1 MTSRQAAQ
9 LDLGDSIP
17 LSPAYVD
24 AFFRPFVEQGG
35 ALSLVRSILADEHR
49 LASCAANGYRHHN
62 DFTKV
67 VLGVSPAGRKL
78 VWHQWRQKE
87 PWVDSDLHNH
97 RWDFVSYIAAG
108 ELELT
113 DYEEHPDG
121 RLDVTRYA
129 YASPGDRSEY
139 ALRRVG
145 PARLREVRR
154 RKIPAGEF
162 YHQPHRTVHTAASQA
177 QGTGTI
183 IVQGEVAS
191 AGTDVYLAG
200 AGEEHLERTVP
211 RFSPADLRPL
221 LEQLRDGIGEPPLT
235 SARRGTS
242 PARW

>member
-1 MTSRQAAQ
+1 MTSRQTAY

-17 LSPAYVD
+17 LSPAYVS
-24 AFFRPFVEQGG
+24 AFFRPFVERGG
-35 ALSLVRSILADEHR
+35 ALSLIRAILADERR

-87 PWVDSDLHNH
+87 PWIDADLHNH

-113 DYEEHPDG
+113 DYEEHRDG
-121 RLDVTRYA
+121 ALPVTRYA
-129 YASPGDRSEY
+129 YESPGGRAEY
-139 ALRRVG
+139 SLRRVG
-145 PARLREVRR
+145 PARLREVRHV
-154 RKIPAGEF
+154 KVPAGEF

-177 QGTGTI
+177 EGTGTI
-183 IVQGEVAS
+183 IVQGEVS
-191 AGTDVYLAG
+191 ATATDVYLAR
-200 AGEEHLERTVP
+200 AGEERLDRTVP

-221 LEQLRDGIGEPPLT
+221 LEQLRDAMGEPPLT

>member
-1 MTSRQAAQ
+1 MTSREAAY
-9 LDLGDSIP
+9 LDLGDAIP
-17 LSPAYVD
+17 LSSGYVD
-24 AFFRPFVEQGG
+24 AFFRPFVERGG
-35 ALSLVRSILADEHR
+35 ALSLVRAILADEHR

-113 DYEEHPDG
+113 DYEEDRRGP
-121 RLDVTRYA
+121 LAVTRYA
-129 YASPGDRSEY
+129 YESPGGRAEY
-139 ALRRVG
+139 SLRRVG

-154 RKIPAGEF
+154 TKVPAGEF

-183 IVQGEVAS
+183 IVQGEVAT

-200 AGEEHLERTVP
+200 AGEERLDRTVP
-211 RFSPADLRPL
+211 RFSPAHLRPL
-221 LEQLRDGIGEPPLT
+221 LEQLRDGMRGPPFT